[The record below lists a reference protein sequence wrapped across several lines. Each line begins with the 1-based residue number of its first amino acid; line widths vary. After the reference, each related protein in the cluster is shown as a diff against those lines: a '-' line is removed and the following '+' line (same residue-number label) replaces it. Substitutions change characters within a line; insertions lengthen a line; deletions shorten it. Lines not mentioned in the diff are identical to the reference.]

1 MKLKAQAAVLLAVA
15 ALVGCGE
22 QEFVPQTKLGK
33 KYPLLEWPD
42 SAYVASLDSILAAEP
57 LKKASKDSNKTELVL
72 GGGKAPMLALP
83 AAKKAEPKPQKAAT
97 ESKPQTTTTKQKAGA
112 SFTERFSRA
121 LDRWQS
127 DPNNKSLYVT
137 TEARPGEDAIA
148 ALSRVYGR
156 EARQLP
162 RFYTLSVLQALNPGI
177 SVENPAAG
185 DVLKLP
191 KVGN

>member
-1 MKLKAQAAVLLAVA
+1 MKLQKSAVLLLALL
-15 ALVGCGE
+15 ALVGCGDP
-22 QEFVPQTKLGK
+22 EFVPQTKLGK
-33 KYPLLEWPD
+33 RYPLLEWPD

-57 LKKASKDSNKTELVL
+57 LKKSAKDSNKTELVL
-72 GGGKAPMLALP
+72 SGNKAPMLALP
-83 AAKKAEPKPQKAAT
+83 ATKKAEAKPQKAGA
-97 ESKPQTTTTKQKAGA
+97 EAKPQTSTAKQKSSA
-112 SFTERFSRA
+112 SFTERFSKA

-137 TEARPGEDAIA
+137 TEARAGEDAIA
-148 ALSRVYGR
+148 ALSRVYGK

-177 SVENPAAG
+177 SVESPAAG

-191 KVGN
+191 KIGN